1 MIIVRYLIRETVKT
15 QLAVLFVLFLV
26 FFSQKFIRVLTSA
39 TDGSI
44 PGSDVLTLV
53 GLYMPSMAMLMLP
66 LSLYIG
72 ILITFGRLYAE
83 SEITVMN
90 ATGIGNKFLIRAALY
105 LALITGAVA
114 AFNSLWL
121 TPWANNK
128 EIKVMEQLEADT
140 GLELLMQGQIQTT
153 PDGQA
158 VVYINNIT
166 GDGKDLHKVFIAQPV
181 PRGTMR
187 PNVVVAEKGY
197 VSELPDGRQV
207 LDLNQGTRYEG
218 FPTRLDYTI
227 TDYENYQVLIGQR
240 EVRQKSRD
248 WDAMPTPELI
258 GQSSPQAQAE
268 LQWRIALVLCIPL
281 MTMIVVPL
289 SSVNPRQ
296 GRFAKLFPAVLIYLA
311 YFLAISAAK
320 SAVEEGTLP
329 PEIGLWSVNIAAL
342 ILAIG
347 LLSWDS
353 MPVRKFRYR
362 LRGTA

>member
-1 MIIVRYLIRETVKT
+1 
-15 QLAVLFVLFLV
+15 
-26 FFSQKFIRVLTSA
+26 
-39 TDGSI
+39 
-44 PGSDVLTLV
+44 
-53 GLYMPSMAMLMLP
+53 MAMLMLP

-90 ATGIGNKFLIRAALY
+90 ATGIGNKFLIRAALC
-105 LALITGAVA
+105 LAIITGAVA

-207 LDLNQGTRYEG
+207 LDLNEGTRYEG
-218 FPTRLDYTI
+218 FPTRLDYTV

-248 WDAMPTPELI
+248 WDAMPTQDLF
-258 GQSSPQAQAE
+258 GQSSHQAQAE

-320 SAVEEGTLP
+320 SAVEEGTLI
-329 PEIGLWSVNIAAL
+329 PEIGLWSVNVAAL
-342 ILAIG
+342 LLAIV

-353 MPVRKFRYR
+353 LPMRKFRYR
-362 LRGTA
+362 LRRTA